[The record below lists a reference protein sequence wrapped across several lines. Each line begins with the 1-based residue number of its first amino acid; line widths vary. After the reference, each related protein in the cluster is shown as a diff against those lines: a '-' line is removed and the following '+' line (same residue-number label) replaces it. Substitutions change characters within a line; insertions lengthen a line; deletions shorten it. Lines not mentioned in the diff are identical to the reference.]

1 MSKFEEI
8 KSIHEDTWRNDK
20 MEIGLD
26 NPNIYTKTSKI
37 TNIVKYANDIMNY
50 ANETEYVNENKPKL
64 WIWKHLKFIF
74 STGKIYEQ
82 TDRVILDKI
91 INYFDKSEKTFI
103 PCEYNISNYE
113 NEVIKNLEETYD
125 IDNGNY
131 HIMLIPYVLCSDT
144 NDLKNAPEE
153 IFTMVGP
160 VDAYIDI
167 NRIVDYILEINY
179 KYACVI
185 SDLPEKTQEYVYAGV
200 PREFGDVEHREY
212 QKKITRK
219 GFDGNTML
227 MDNSDNIEF
236 DGINRSVASKYQREV
251 AGNNIN
257 PNVNKRKGKS
267 LRQRIKEDIMDSR
280 GIIADINSKG
290 VHLRMND
297 YYETNKNK
305 EDKPMYY
312 LYEPGDEV
320 NIGKQINGNDYMFA
334 NEHL

>member
-1 MSKFEEI
+1 
-8 KSIHEDTWRNDK
+8 
-20 MEIGLD
+20 
-26 NPNIYTKTSKI
+26 
-37 TNIVKYANDIMNY
+37 
-50 ANETEYVNENKPKL
+50 
-64 WIWKHLKFIF
+64 
-74 STGKIYEQ
+74 
-82 TDRVILDKI
+82 
-91 INYFDKSEKTFI
+91 
-103 PCEYNISNYE
+103 
-113 NEVIKNLEETYD
+113 
-125 IDNGNY
+125 
-131 HIMLIPYVLCSDT
+131 
-144 NDLKNAPEE
+144 
-153 IFTMVGP
+153 
-160 VDAYIDI
+160 
-167 NRIVDYILEINY
+167 
-179 KYACVI
+179 
-185 SDLPEKTQEYVYAGV
+185 
-200 PREFGDVEHREY
+200 
-212 QKKITRK
+212 
-219 GFDGNTML
+219 